1 MEVMWNGQKNKF
13 VFYYFDKRQFYLGRI
28 RSMPLQSANINVMK
42 QAARKASI
50 RLKRDYGE
58 VEQLQVSQK
67 GPSDFVTA
75 ADIRTEKILKEELA
89 RARPTFGFLME
100 ESGDIKGVNPDCRWI
115 IDPIDGTTN
124 FIHGIAHFAICI
136 ALEEMGQ
143 ITAGIIFDPINEELF
158 WAEKGKGAY
167 LNDRRIRVSARKNI
181 SQCVF
186 ATGIPFKGRGTSS
199 DHETFLQEISTVMS
213 VSSGIRRFGSAA
225 LDLAYVAA
233 GRFDGFWESGL
244 RPWDIAAGILIVR
257 EAGGIVSDL
266 IGDNKM
272 LENGAVIAANPTI
285 HLPLLE
291 MISKARKKH

>member
-1 MEVMWNGQKNKF
+1 
-13 VFYYFDKRQFYLGRI
+13 
-28 RSMPLQSANINVMK
+28 MPLQSANINVMK

-58 VEQLQVSQK
+58 VDQLQVSKK

-75 ADIRTEKILKEELA
+75 ADIRTEKILKEELS
-89 RARPTFGFLME
+89 RSRPTFGFLME
-100 ESGDIKGVNPDCRWI
+100 ETGDVKGANPDCRWI

-136 ALEEMGQ
+136 ALEELGQ
-143 ITAGIIFDPINEELF
+143 ITAGIIFDPINEQLF
-158 WAEKGKGAY
+158 CAERGKGAF
-167 LNDRRIRVSARKNI
+167 LNERRIRVSARKDI

-186 ATGIPFKGRGTSS
+186 ATGIPFNGRGTRS
-199 DHETFLQEISTVMS
+199 DHDTFLNEMNTVMS

-244 RPWDIAAGILIVR
+244 KPWDIAAGILVVR
-257 EAGGIVSDL
+257 EAGGMVSDL
-266 IGDNKM
+266 IGDDKM
-272 LENGAVIAANPTI
+272 MENGTIIAANPAV
-285 HLPLLE
+285 HLPLLN
-291 MISKARKKH
+291 MISKARKKL